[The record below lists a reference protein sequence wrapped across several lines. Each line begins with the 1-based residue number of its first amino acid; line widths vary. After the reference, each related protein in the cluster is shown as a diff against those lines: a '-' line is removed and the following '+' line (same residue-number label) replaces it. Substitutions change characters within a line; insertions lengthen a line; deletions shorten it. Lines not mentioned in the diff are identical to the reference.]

1 MTDKGD
7 YTSLVGPIAG
17 ISLPHVP
24 GRALMKGNPPI
35 AFQTAVYADAKD
47 EKIRHVTVVQLIEQM
62 RKAQSAEGQKEQEKT
77 ESNADAEQNR
87 EFKQEYQERSSF
99 PIGVNAETLET
110 VWIDLSDPYLLLISS
125 DSIQKNQKV
134 LKKIE
139 EGLAVREDNQLI
151 HLNQDNYQEILDNL
165 VGILNDRKKHYN
177 QRKKEEDFN
186 KKEWLEEHMQ
196 ICLFVSDLSTFEKG
210 ISIET
215 KKGFRRIFTMAS
227 GLGITIIAAGLR
239 EQLASKEPDIL
250 THAAVLAQNVLAF
263 DRSPMEHCFSRCD
276 TDSFQM
282 ETPLDQQEAAFMQC
296 GQLTIL
302 RFF

>member
-1 MTDKGD
+1 M
-7 YTSLVGPIAG
+7 
-17 ISLPHVP
+17 
-24 GRALMKGNPPI
+24 
-35 AFQTAVYADAKD
+35 
-47 EKIRHVTVVQLIEQM
+47 
-62 RKAQSAEGQKEQEKT
+62 
-77 ESNADAEQNR
+77 
-87 EFKQEYQERSSF
+87 
-99 PIGVNAETLET
+99 
-110 VWIDLSDPYLLLISS
+110 
-125 DSIQKNQKV
+125 
-134 LKKIE
+134 
-139 EGLAVREDNQLI
+139 
-151 HLNQDNYQEILDNL
+151 DNL